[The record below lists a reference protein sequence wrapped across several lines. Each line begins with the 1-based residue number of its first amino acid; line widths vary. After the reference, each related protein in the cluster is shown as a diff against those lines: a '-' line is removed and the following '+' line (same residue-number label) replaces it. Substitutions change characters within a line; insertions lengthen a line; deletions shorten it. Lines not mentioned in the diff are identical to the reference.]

1 MSENSLYFDSI
12 VADRSM
18 LLDPDD
24 YHGDHTISLE
34 TQSDIIAQ
42 DISSY
47 IFDNFRD
54 FLRILKFLAPEDQE
68 LLLGYYLLS
77 KTQWSLARV
86 HNSTQTLCSFKLRL
100 AIKKVGTYMLLGVP
114 TVDKINSILEKLE
127 HTNYNE
133 NVKLA
138 DLIDMYSK
146 TRSFK
151 LVAAYFKIKRP
162 DVRRALS
169 GLAKELLE
177 QKDIHMLALGAFVFG
192 LIDKASAQGKGLSSR
207 EKAKICTI
215 YRRDPPIL
223 GTFRVDVTDKYFEHL
238 LVTKANY

>member
-1 MSENSLYFDSI
+1 MAEASMYFDSI
-12 VADRSM
+12 IAERSM
-18 LLDPDD
+18 LLDPED
-24 YHGDHTISLE
+24 YQGDHTVSLE
-34 TQSDIIAQ
+34 TQADIVAQ

-54 FLRILKFLAPEDQE
+54 FLNILKFLAPEDQE

-114 TVDKINSILEKLE
+114 TVEKIDSILDKFGR
-127 HTNYNE
+127 TQYNDTIKMAE
-133 NVKLA
+133 
-138 DLIDMYSK
+138 LIDMYSK

-151 LVAAYFKIKRP
+151 TVAAHYKLKRP
-162 DVRRALS
+162 DVRRAMS
-169 GLAKELLE
+169 CLAKDLLD

-192 LIDKASAQGKGLSSR
+192 LIDKASAQGRGLSSR

-215 YRRDPPIL
+215 YRRDPDIL
-223 GTFRVDVTDKYFEHL
+223 GKFRVDVTDKNFEHL